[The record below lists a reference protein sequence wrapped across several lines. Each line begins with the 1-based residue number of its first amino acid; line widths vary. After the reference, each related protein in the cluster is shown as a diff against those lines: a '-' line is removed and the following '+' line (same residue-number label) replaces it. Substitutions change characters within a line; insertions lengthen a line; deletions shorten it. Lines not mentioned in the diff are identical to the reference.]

1 MVEKLSEAAKQEGK
15 MGLVDKIAE
24 VIESSSSAFT
34 AQCYKL
40 GQAPPLGALV
50 KTRNESGETYG
61 IVYNV
66 ETRSLDP
73 GRRVVARGEEL
84 EQEDEIFLT
93 NPQLAKLLTT
103 DFNVLVAGYHQG
115 DSVYYYLPPSPVPI
129 HSFVYICKLEEVEL
143 FTRSMDF
150 LGLLIDT
157 RLPVPADEVTTAFL
171 RYASR
176 CHADS
181 YNFLIK
187 AGKELAWLLS
197 GDFKRLNSVLKR
209 LR

>member
-1 MVEKLSEAAKQEGK
+1 MDLVE
-15 MGLVDKIAE
+15 KIAE

-50 KTRNESGETYG
+50 KARNGSVEIYG

-73 GRRVVARGEEL
+73 GRRVVARGEAL
-84 EQEDEIFLT
+84 DKEDDIFT
-93 NPQLAKLLTT
+93 ANPQLARLLTT
-103 DFNVLVAGYHQG
+103 DFYVLVVGYHQE
-115 DSVYYYLPPSPVPI
+115 DSVCYYLPPSPVQV
-129 HSFVYICKLEEVEL
+129 HSFVYFCQPEEVEL

-150 LGLLIDT
+150 LGLLVDA

-171 RYASR
+171 RFASR
-176 CHADS
+176 SHADS
-181 YNFLIK
+181 YDFLVK